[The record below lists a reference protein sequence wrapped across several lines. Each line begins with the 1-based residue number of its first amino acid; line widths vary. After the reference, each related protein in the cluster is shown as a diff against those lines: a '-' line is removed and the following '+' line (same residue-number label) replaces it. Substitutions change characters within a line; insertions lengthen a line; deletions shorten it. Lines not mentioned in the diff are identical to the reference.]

1 MASWAAFATT
11 TRPSALEEA
20 ACSDSHCDGDAFVAV
35 VISFRID
42 MIFDSICFSF
52 RAIFVISSFIIA

>member
-1 MASWAAFATT
+1 MASLAAFAT

-35 VISFRID
+35 VISFLLL
-42 MIFDSICFSF
+42 IFDW
-52 RAIFVISSFIIA
+52 IFYLLLISCYLLLYLAL